1 MLEASHLNKIYKSG
15 FLGREKTIAVKDV
28 SFSVSEGER
37 FGLIGESGSGKTTL
51 TRMIGGLLKPESGSI
66 LFEGQELTKAGAA
79 QWHELRRKIQI
90 VFQHPQMTFHPR
102 KDIYFACAE
111 PIRLY
116 HLAHRIS
123 EREMVGH
130 MMKRVGISE
139 DQWHKYPHEISGG
152 QAQRIAIAR
161 ALSLNPKLLICDEL
175 TSMLDVSVQ
184 AQILRLLLRA
194 NEKYNVA
201 LLFISHDL
209 DVIRAVCQR
218 VAVMYQGEIVETGT
232 TEEVFCHPKHA
243 YTKKLLKAHIPM
255 WDTCISE
262 NK

>member
-1 MLEASHLNKIYKSG
+1 MLEISHLSKIYTSG
-15 FLGREKTIAVKDV
+15 FWGNKRVEAVKDI
-28 SFSVSEGER
+28 SFHVGEGEI

-51 TRMIGGLLKPESGSI
+51 ARMIGGFLKPSSGEI
-66 LFEGQELTKAGAA
+66 AFEGHDLVKADARE
-79 QWHELRRKIQI
+79 WYELRRQIQF

-102 KDIYFACAE
+102 RDIYFACAE

-116 HLAHRIS
+116 HLDRHIS
-123 EREMVGH
+123 EKEMVRH
-130 MMKRVGISE
+130 MLCRVGIPE

-161 ALSLNPKLLICDEL
+161 ALSLNPKLLICDEP

-194 NEKYNVA
+194 NEKYHVA
-201 LLFISHDL
+201 MLFISHDL

-218 VAVMYQGEIVETGT
+218 VAVMYQGEIVEMGT
-232 TEEVFCHPKHA
+232 VEEVFGEPQND
-243 YTKKLLKAHIPM
+243 YTKKLLSARMMI
-255 WDTCISE
+255 
-262 NK
+262 